1 MIDEE
6 ERIAGS
12 RMIYYIVLAIIPNVG
27 AACFWIELDALMCV
41 LTPKQAL
48 MTPFFSYVSFGNPF
62 LDRSHLGPTLSM
74 VATVVANVTGLMT
87 GGLYLFL
94 RSSTISP
101 ISPKNKLEEYEHQQP
116 KYQIG
121 IPKNDANFDNPLTK
135 PVAATQWLRDA
146 GEQERFTGDGNMSLK
161 ELEGSTPFGNPY
173 DTHYSQ
179 RRNAFKRNSIV
190 QNQNLAQTPSFKS
203 SWRKPISSYGLFPS
217 RIQINRASKPVLPS
231 TVFPWNGT
239 NRPSDDC
246 CDVLQPPPPVQ
257 PPGFRH
263 KRDSSMASH
272 ATVQIGLR
280 ISNVEDARPI
290 TSSTAGGVERIHS
303 LGCPKNSKFTS
314 ANRPSPLIASGST
327 TRSPSPPRSLE
338 IDTAMKTL
346 PPVPQG
352 PQAEADRALIL
363 NPTVYNP
370 NSPTKGKV
378 PSPKGVGFN
387 IPPRSN
393 TNPTDSIEAVSPVAR
408 ARGNSASVASS
419 ADWI

>member
-6 ERIAGS
+6 ERVAGS
-12 RMIYYIVLAIIPNVG
+12 RMIYYIILAIVPNVG
-27 AACFWIELDALMCV
+27 SACFRMGLDPLACV
-41 LTPKQAL
+41 LIPKQAL
-48 MTPFFSYVSFGNPF
+48 MIPFFTYVSFGYQF
-62 LDRSHLGPTLSM
+62 FDRSHIGPTLSLI
-74 VATVVANVTGLMT
+74 ATVVANVTGLMT

-101 ISPKNKLEEYEHQQP
+101 ISPKNKLDEYERQQTQ
-116 KYQIG
+116 YQIG
-121 IPKNDANFDNPLTK
+121 IPKNGADSDSPVMK
-135 PVAATQWLRDA
+135 PAATTQWLRSA
-146 GEQERFTGDGNMSLK
+146 EQEKFTGDGNISFK

-179 RRNAFKRNSIV
+179 RRNAFKHNLIV
-190 QNQNLAQTPSFKS
+190 QNQNLTQTPSFKS
-203 SWRKPISSYGLFPS
+203 SWRKPISSYGLWPG
-217 RIQINRASKPVLPS
+217 RIQTNRASKPVLPS

-239 NRPSDDC
+239 SQPSDDC
-246 CDVLQPPPPVQ
+246 CDMLQLPPPIQ

-290 TSSTAGGVERIHS
+290 TSSTAGGMETIHS
-303 LGCPKNSKFTS
+303 LDCPRNPRFAS
-314 ANRPSPLIASGST
+314 ANRPSPLMTSGSS
-327 TRSPSPPRSLE
+327 TRSLSPPRPLE
-338 IDTAMKTL
+338 VDTAMKTL

-352 PQAEADRALIL
+352 PQAEADRPLIL

-387 IPPRSN
+387 VPPRPNNS
-393 TNPTDSIEAVSPVAR
+393 PIDSLEALPPVVP
-408 ARGNSASVASS
+408 ARGNSAGVASS